1 VSNVPAETV
10 ANDGHLDDPVW
21 VEVIAGETVEGTEGV
36 DWVWNYF
43 KRLGPR
49 QYGKLKRAGLPTT
62 TESPGTHESAIK
74 MMMERRF
81 LRSGQS
87 LLEDR
92 WGGRVLWNV
101 MPDGPFVSG
110 PGPASLN
117 L

>member
-1 VSNVPAETV
+1 MSNVPAETV

-62 TESPGTHESAIK
+62 TESPGTHESALK
-74 MMMERRF
+74 MLTERRF

-101 MPDGPFVSG
+101 QPVGPFVSG

>member
-62 TESPGTHESAIK
+62 TECPGTHESALK
-74 MMMERRF
+74 MLMEHRF
-81 LRSGQS
+81 LRSGQ
-87 LLEDR
+87 
-92 WGGRVLWNV
+92 GGRIDGVEGYSGMLCLMV
-101 MPDGPFVSG
+101 RSYQVPD
-110 PGPASLN
+110 L
-117 L
+117 LL